1 MSQNPPKI
9 GTDFQGAINC
19 PVEVQLTSILCVD
32 AVRRLAI
39 SFRIE
44 PLKQIPVD
52 MAQT

>member
-19 PVEVQLTSILCVD
+19 PVEVQLTILCVD

-39 SFRIE
+39 SFRIG